1 MGISSTLPALRVGGS
16 SELALLPSESG
27 KEAGVGGR
35 SQRVLASPLLALRSE
50 VGGED
55 GHDGSP

>member
-35 SQRVLASPLLALRSE
+35 SQPRGHGRLGGAGRV
-50 VGGED
+50 
-55 GHDGSP
+55 